1 MPLPLN
7 HPVDETVVHAHS
19 PNVGATAVQAG
30 TAGKL
35 TTTEMA

>member
-7 HPVDETVVHAHS
+7 HPVNETVVHAHS
-19 PNVGATAVQAG
+19 PSVGASAVQAG

-35 TTTEMA
+35 TITEMT